1 MTLLNDI
8 IKITNEIRVSKYKDA
23 KVIFLAGSIV
33 RGEGTPDSDLD
44 LVIVFENLPNAYRES
59 FYFGG
64 FPVEAFVHDPETL
77 NYFITERELK
87 AGVCVMAQMIS
98 EGIELPQPSEFSQK
112 LKQLAVSVIGSRPP
126 KLNEDSLRQMRY
138 NITNLIDDIRHPR
151 SKTEVIATGTVLYDV
166 LANCYLRTNGFW
178 TAKAKSIPRKLKLA
192 NAEFGLRFCDTFE
205 RLFADGQTEE
215 IIALAEGILEPVG
228 GFLFEGHKLDA
239 PRDNRKSFA
248 ESSGE
253 N

>member
-1 MTLLNDI
+1 MILLDDI
-8 IKITNEIRVSKYKDA
+8 IKTTNEIRAAKFPKA

-44 LVIVFENLPNAYRES
+44 LVVVFEHLPNAYRES

-87 AGVCVMAQMIS
+87 NGVCVMAQMVS
-98 EGIELPQPSEFSQK
+98 EAIEIPESSELSLA
-112 LKQLAVSVIGSRPP
+112 LKSLAASVINSHPP
-126 KLNEDSLRQMRY
+126 KLSEESLRQMRY

-151 SKTEVIATGTVLYDV
+151 SKAETVAAGTVLYDA
-166 LANCYLRTNGFW
+166 LANCYLRTNDFW

-192 NAEFGLRFCDTFE
+192 NPEFCSRFCDGFE
-205 RLFADGQTEE
+205 KLFADGQTEKV
-215 IIALAEGILEPVG
+215 IALAEEILSPVG
-228 GFLFEGHKLDA
+228 GFLFDAHKLDA
-239 PRDNRKSFA
+239 PPDNRKPLS
-248 ESSGE
+248 EMK
-253 N
+253 

>member
-1 MTLLNDI
+1 MFDDV
-8 IKITNEIRVSKYKDA
+8 IKITDEIRVSKYPNA
-23 KVIFLAGSIV
+23 KVVFLAGSII
-33 RGEGTPDSDLD
+33 RGEGTPHSDLD
-44 LVIVFENLPNAYRES
+44 LVVIFENLPNAYRES

-87 AGVCVMAQMIS
+87 AGVCIMAQMVS
-98 EGIELPQPSEFSQK
+98 EGLEIPQPSEFSQK
-112 LKQLAVSVIGSRPP
+112 LKQLAVSVIDALPP
-126 KLNEDSLRQMRY
+126 KFNEDSLRQMRY

-166 LANCYLRTNGFW
+166 LANCYLRTNNFW

-192 NAEFGLRFCDTFE
+192 NADFSLRFCAGFE

-215 IIALAEGILEPVG
+215 VIVLAEEILEPIG

-239 PRDNRKSFA
+239 PRDNRKPFA
-248 ESSGE
+248 ELNGE